1 MAVRH
6 LSRLVERLRHVLVK
20 QKGAATDADLLGSF
34 VRQRD
39 EAAFEALVRKH
50 GPMVMGVCNRIL
62 RNSHDAEDA
71 FQASFLVLVRKAATI
86 HPPGMVGHWLYGVAY
101 RTAQEARKSAA
112 KRRAKEASVVP
123 QAQTREDTWEGLRT
137 VLDQELERLPGKY
150 RAVIVL
156 CDLEGKTRKEAAEQ
170 LGWPEGTVAGRL
182 AAART
187 MLAKRLTRH
196 GFGAPAGVLAAM
208 LGQHASA
215 CVSPPIV
222 SATARAAT
230 LFAAGRVG
238 FRSVEVA
245 ALTEGVLRSMLLSR
259 AKTAAAVLV
268 LVGFLLGGGGLLTSA
283 TFEAGQA
290 EAPQG
295 ARSTEQKRPT
305 NSKDKARDAEAEAR
319 LRQAQEAFRV
329 AEAKLREAQGAVPDA
344 AALLRLQALRQGLG
358 EQRTDLLLLALELE
372 RQKGRL
378 RSLKER
384 LEHAIMR
391 AAGSDEEKK
400 SLAASVR
407 QVLDPV
413 SEKTA
418 DAAERI
424 EIMRQAN
431 DVMLDRLAQG
441 EQGTHR
447 RRLQELK
454 KEIRGQQEYGD
465 WPELQLARSRESLR
479 GFVKVGLERA
489 FKDAQLNAEDK
500 TFLVDTL
507 DKEIAPIVAKADE
520 IDGILGRVRAGLKA
534 LQDEQ
539 GNETGRVR
547 PAALPTGRPTGP
559 TGLRRRRLPVRSAPS
574 PSSACR

>member
-6 LSRLVERLRHVLVK
+6 LSRFVERLRHALVK
-20 QKGAATDADLLGSF
+20 REGAAADADLLSRF
-34 VRQRD
+34 LHRRD

-50 GPMVMGVCNRIL
+50 GPMVMGVCQRIL
-62 RNSHDAEDA
+62 HNSHDAEDA

-86 HPPGMVGHWLYGVAY
+86 HPPGMVGNWLYGVAH

-123 QAQTREDTWEGLRT
+123 QAETRDDTWDDLRT

-182 AAART
+182 PAART
-187 MLAKRLTRH
+187 MLAKRLTRL
-196 GFGAPAGVLAAM
+196 GFGVPAGALAAM

-215 CVSPPIV
+215 AVSPPVV
-222 SATARAAT
+222 SATVSAAT
-230 LFAAGRVG
+230 LLAAERVG
-238 FRSVEVA
+238 FSSVEVA
-245 ALTEGVLRSMLLSR
+245 ALTEGVLKSMLLSR
-259 AKTAAAVLV
+259 AKTTAAVLV
-268 LVGFLLGGGGLLTSA
+268 LVGFILGGGGLLTWA
-283 TFEAGQA
+283 AFGGEGHA

-295 ARSTEQKRPT
+295 ERPTEQKKPT
-305 NSKDKARDAEAEAR
+305 NSRDKAGDEEAEAR
-319 LRQAQEAFRV
+319 LRQAQADFRA

-344 AALLRLQALRQGLG
+344 AAMLRLRELREGLR
-358 EQRTDLLLLALELE
+358 EQRADLLLLALELE

-384 LEHAIMR
+384 LEHVLMR
-391 AAGSDEEKK
+391 TACDDEEKK
-400 SLAASVR
+400 SLVAAVR
-407 QVLDPV
+407 QELDPL

-424 EIMRQAN
+424 EIMRKAN
-431 DVMLDRLAQG
+431 DVMLDSFAQG
-441 EQGTHR
+441 EQGTHQ

-454 KEIRGQQEYGD
+454 KEIRVQNEYSD
-465 WPELQLARSRESLR
+465 WPELQLARVRESLR
-479 GFVKVGLERA
+479 GPVKVGLERA
-489 FKDAQLNAEDK
+489 FKNAPLSAEDK

-507 DKEIAPIVAKADE
+507 SKEIDPIVAKADE
-520 IDGILGRVRAGLKA
+520 IDGILGRVRAGLTKA
-534 LQDEQ
+534 LQDGEGGTKQ
-539 GNETGRVR
+539 EE
-547 PAALPTGRPTGP
+547 
-559 TGLRRRRLPVRSAPS
+559 
-574 PSSACR
+574 